1 MAINNIPSIV
11 KEFLILC
18 KTELELDQLP
28 KIIWLTQPSNF
39 KSFGSFNP
47 NDGSIRLVIV
57 NRQILDSLRTLAHEI
72 VHYRQWTRDELQPD
86 SGETG
91 SEQENEANSL
101 AAVIMRKFGR
111 SHPEL
116 FKMEPIAK
124 SLIGRAIGGLSFF
137 PEYNQLVVL

>member
-1 MAINNIPSIV
+1 MAIDNIPEIV

-18 KTELELDQLP
+18 KKELELDQLP
-28 KIIWLTQPSNF
+28 KIIWQTTPSDF
-39 KSFGSFNP
+39 KSFGTFNP

-72 VHYRQWTRDELQPD
+72 VHFRQWTRDELHPE

-91 SEQENEANSL
+91 SEQENEANAL

-111 SHPEL
+111 AHPEL
-116 FKMEPIAK
+116 FQLAPIAK
-124 SLIGRAIGGLSFF
+124 SLIGRAL
-137 PEYNQLVVL
+137 EQN

>member
-1 MAINNIPSIV
+1 MMDINNISKIV

-18 KTELELDQLP
+18 KSELELKELP
-28 KIIWLTQPSNF
+28 KIIWLIKPSDF

-47 NDGSIRLVIV
+47 NDGTITLVIV
-57 NRQILDSLRTLAHEI
+57 NRQILDSLRTLGHEL
-72 VHYRQWTRDELQPD
+72 VHFRQWTKDELHSE

-116 FKMEPIAK
+116 FKLEPIVCK
-124 SLIGRAIGGLSFF
+124 SLIGKAIQ
-137 PEYNQLVVL
+137 Y